1 MDAVQLSAEER
12 RILLMLETLGPQRA
26 IYDTAAHGLCEKG
39 LVERDNDAKRLVL
52 TEEGKVVS
60 RLLRQG

>member
-1 MDAVQLSAEER
+1 
-12 RILLMLETLGPQRA
+12 MLETLGPQRA